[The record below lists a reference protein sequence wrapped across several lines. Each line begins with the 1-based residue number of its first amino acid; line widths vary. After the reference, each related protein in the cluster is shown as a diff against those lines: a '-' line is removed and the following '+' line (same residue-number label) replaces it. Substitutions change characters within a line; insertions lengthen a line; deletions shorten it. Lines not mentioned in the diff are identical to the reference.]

1 MKKTLLAA
9 ALMGIMGSASAADS
23 DRITDLEK
31 QVKRLKNE
39 SSWADN
45 VKISGFGSVGVG
57 KANNGA
63 GYAHYTDE
71 RYDTNIDSILGLQ
84 FEFKVNDQAKVVT
97 QISASGRYDWAVDV
111 DSAYISYDFD
121 GFTARAGKMKAPLFM
136 FSDYVDVGYAYP
148 MIRPSQEMYE
158 NIILSSYTG
167 ADMLIPFDIGESTL
181 LLQPFGGNSEIKE
194 RDSSFGNTKLD
205 MFLGLTAHL
214 YYDDWTFRTSYI
226 TAQTAVQG
234 LDDITDPTVGL
245 IANTIDDETASFIA
259 LGLQYDNGDL
269 MLLAEATQTT
279 VSGEF
284 TDVFSAYALTG
295 YRFGSVMPYI
305 MVSHNQTTDNDK
317 RDGTNLSGLSYES
330 MAYSLGSRWDFA
342 QNVALKLDVTY
353 ADFGDTHGGKFSYN
367 VDGNNQPIE
376 NDTFVYSAT
385 VDFVF

>member
-97 QISASGRYDWAVDV
+97 QISASGRYDWEVDV

-181 LLQPFGGNSEIKE
+181 LLQPFGGNSEIKG
-194 RDSSFGNTKLD
+194 RDSSFGHTKLD
-205 MFLGLTAHL
+205 MFFGLTAHL

-226 TAQTAVQG
+226 TAQTAVQFDTSNTG
-234 LDDITDPTVGL
+234 NPV
-245 IANTIDDETASFIA
+245 AQTIDDETASFIA
-259 LGLQYDNGDL
+259 LGLQYDDGDL

-279 VSGEF
+279 VSGDF
-284 TDVFSAYALTG
+284 TDVLAAYALTG
-295 YRFGSVMPYI
+295 YRFGSVMPYV
-305 MVSHNQTTDNDK
+305 MVSHNQTTDNNK
-317 RDGTNLSGLSYES
+317 REGNPQLSWLDYES
-330 MAYSLGSRWDFA
+330 MAYSVGTRWDFA

-367 VDGNNQPIE
+367 MDAAMQPIE

>member
-97 QISASGRYDWAVDV
+97 QISASGRYDWEVDV

-167 ADMLIPFDIGESTL
+167 ADILIPFDIGESTL
-181 LLQPFGGNSEIKE
+181 LLQPFSGNSEIKE
-194 RDSSFGNTKLD
+194 RDSSFGHTKLD
-205 MFLGLTAHL
+205 MFFGLTAHL

-234 LDDITDPTVGL
+234 LDEITDPTVGL
-245 IANTIDDETASFIA
+245 IATTIDDETASFIA
-259 LGLQYDNGDL
+259 LGLQYDDGDL

-279 VSGEF
+279 VSGDF

-295 YRFGSVMPYI
+295 YRFGSVMPYV

-317 RDGTNLSGLSYES
+317 RDGTALSGLSYES

-367 VDGNNQPIE
+367 VDDNNQPIE

>member
-97 QISASGRYDWAVDV
+97 QISASGRYDWEVDV

-167 ADMLIPFDIGESTL
+167 ADILIPFDIGESTL

-194 RDSSFGNTKLD
+194 RDSSFGHTKLD
-205 MFLGLTAHL
+205 MFFGLTAHL

-234 LDDITDPTVGL
+234 LDEITDPTVGL
-245 IANTIDDETASFIA
+245 IATTIDDETASFIA
-259 LGLQYDNGDL
+259 LGLQYDDGDL

-279 VSGEF
+279 VSGDF

-295 YRFGSVMPYI
+295 YRFGSVMPYV

-317 RDGTNLSGLSYES
+317 RDGTALSGLSYES

-367 VDGNNQPIE
+367 VDDNNQPIE

>member
-31 QVKRLKNE
+31 QVKRLKND

-97 QISASGRYDWAVDV
+97 QISASGRYDWDVDV

-234 LDDITDPTVGL
+234 LDDITDSTVGL

-367 VDGNNQPIE
+367 TVDTE